1 MLVSCDLVLPSYGKD
16 TCWLTD
22 DQMDPRC
29 VCGFVF
35 SIPKGRAIDNFKLL
49 QKDIL
54 KGLKTAT
61 TCSVITK
68 KQRPAHFT
76 KLQLFRICVTNMVC
90 VHDIMN

>member
-35 SIPKGRAIDNFKLL
+35 SIPKGRVIDNFKLL
-49 QKDIL
+49 QKKHIKRIENCNYLLRDN
-54 KGLKTAT
+54 KKAT
-61 TCSVITK
+61 TSPFYKTTAISDMC
-68 KQRPAHFT
+68 
-76 KLQLFRICVTNMVC
+76 
-90 VHDIMN
+90 D